1 MIESCHGFS
10 KFVYAECQQQIEDKK
25 RMKESSLKIQELTN
39 WKKSR
44 ISDRRLKK
52 TLLCLQSYLIFE
64 GTALCTFLAF

>member
-1 MIESCHGFS
+1 MAFQNL
-10 KFVYAECQQQIEDKK
+10 FVLNANNKLKIKK

-52 TLLCLQSYLIFE
+52 TLLCLQS
-64 GTALCTFLAF
+64 